1 MKDIASFSLITMVKS
16 YQSFRDKLEK
26 EHTWPSEYMF
36 KFIVPKEKEK
46 ELTILFPTLDFS
58 LKKSSGGNYISFT
71 ARVVIEMTDQV
82 IKIYEKADKI
92 EGLIAL

>member
-1 MKDIASFSLITMVKS
+1 MKDTASFSLIFVVKS

-46 ELTILFPTLDFS
+46 ELTILFPTIDFS
-58 LKKSSGGNYISFT
+58 RKKSSGGNYISLT

-82 IKIYEKADKI
+82 IQIYEKADKI